1 MNTEQA
7 NLIACPD
14 CGKKISRQA
23 STCPHC
29 GRSLTKIRS
38 LKIGL
43 FSLGIFVLTVILVF
57 FVSDNRSVELNIP
70 LCIDLLVMLAA
81 LVSMCICFTKP
92 SR

>member
-1 MNTEQA
+1 MKTEA
-7 NLIACPD
+7 VNLTACPD
-14 CGKKISRQA
+14 CGEKISKQA

-29 GRSLTKIRS
+29 GRSLAKIRS

-43 FSLGIFVLTVILVF
+43 FSLGIFVLTVILAF
-57 FVSDNRSVELNIP
+57 FVGDNRSVGLNIP

-81 LVSMCICFTKP
+81 LISMCICFTKP